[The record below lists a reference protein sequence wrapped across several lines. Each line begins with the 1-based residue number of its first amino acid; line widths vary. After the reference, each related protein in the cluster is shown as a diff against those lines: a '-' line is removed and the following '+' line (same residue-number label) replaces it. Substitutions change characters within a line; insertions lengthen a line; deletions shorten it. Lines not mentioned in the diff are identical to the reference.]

1 MITCDTEIKTSNS
14 FICFNTM
21 FHMLHDLV
29 VILYLSHYYHV
40 AMLQDMR
47 NSCCIHM
54 LHYYHSQAIQYETN
68 RICECFI
75 CMFQGPWHDEIDDA
89 HVYETKC
96 N

>member
-14 FICFNTM
+14 YICFNTM

-47 NSCCIHM
+47 NLCCIHT
-54 LHYYHSQAIQYETN
+54 LHYYHSKQSSMKHIQFKMLHMYVSMIMT
-68 RICECFI
+68 
-75 CMFQGPWHDEIDDA
+75 
-89 HVYETKC
+89 
-96 N
+96 